1 MVEIWGAGC
10 GGQLFGVTVTLAVIV
25 GTNKIFRLSCLALW
39 CLQQVKAIKWQFS
52 GKGCNKQNNDFIPF
66 LGK

>member
-10 GGQLFGVTVTLAVIV
+10 GGQLFGVTVTLAIIV

-39 CLQQVKAIKWQFS
+39 CLQQVKAINGNFQVR
-52 GKGCNKQNNDFIPF
+52 GVTNKIMILSLF
-66 LGK
+66 